1 VARNRPSDQDWLLDG
16 SCKTRLFEFWFGQ
29 AERDAA
35 PRSVL
40 ELERA
45 VGAKGPNAF
54 RLILPRLMSL
64 GLVSEADK
72 KYQPVPYAQL
82 PPGHQQM
89 RHALEAF
96 LAALRQL

>member
-16 SCKTRLFEFWFGQ
+16 SCKTRLFEFWFAE
-29 AERDAA
+29 AERDAPPQSA
-35 PRSVL
+35 L

-45 VGAKGPNAF
+45 IGAKGPHAF
-54 RLILPRLMSL
+54 RLILPRLVSL
-64 GLVSEADK
+64 GLVTTVDK
-72 KYQPVPYAQL
+72 KYQPIPYSQL

-96 LAALRQL
+96 LTALRQL